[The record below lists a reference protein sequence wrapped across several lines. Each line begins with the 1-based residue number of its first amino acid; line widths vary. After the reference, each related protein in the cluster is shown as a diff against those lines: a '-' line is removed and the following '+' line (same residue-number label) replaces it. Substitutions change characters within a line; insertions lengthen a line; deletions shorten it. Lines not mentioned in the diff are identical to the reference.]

1 MISSSKRSALRQPA
15 FTRLWLGETATVLA
29 YQMLVVAVG
38 WQTYDLTDSALALG
52 LIGLFHFSSQF
63 LFLLPAGHIA
73 DRFDRRRIALAAQVV
88 QLGVASMLA
97 AASFNGALTSVLI
110 YAGSFFI
117 GGAQAFQSPS
127 VRSMLPALVPRSE
140 LLRCIAWSGAARK
153 MAVIAGP
160 ALGGLVYML
169 GPGYVYVLSAI
180 FFVVSGVLLIGIPS
194 IKPGIDA
201 VKQDEA
207 NPGSVPHRI
216 EPGTD
221 PIKQDQ
227 AKPGSVP
234 IKPEK
239 PGSVPTL
246 QTMFGGIAYIRQNRV
261 VLGAISLDLFATLLG
276 GTTAL
281 LPIYARDILQTGP
294 SGLGMLRAAP
304 ALGAL
309 VVSILLVRAPLS
321 RNVGRTMFACV
332 AIFGVCTIVFGVS
345 RSFALSLT
353 ALCVLGAADMISV
366 VIRSS
371 LIQLETPDHMR
382 GRVSAVNSMFTS
394 TSNQL
399 GQFESGVAAAL
410 FGTVPAVV
418 IGGVGTLLVAGLWM
432 RWFPALYQRDVLTS
446 RTGV

>member
-1 MISSSKRSALRQPA
+1 MTSSTKSSALRQPA

-52 LIGLFHFSSQF
+52 LIGLFHFTSQF
-63 LFLLPAGHIA
+63 LFLLPAGHVA
-73 DRFDRRRIALAAQVV
+73 DRYDRRRIALGAQVV
-88 QLGVASMLA
+88 QLGVAAMLA
-97 AASFNGALTSVLI
+97 AASFSGALSSILI

-127 VRSMLPALVPRSE
+127 VRAMLPALVPRAE
-140 LLRCIAWSGAARK
+140 LSRCIAWSGAARK

-160 ALGGLVYML
+160 ALGGLIYMF
-169 GPGYVYVLSAI
+169 GGGYVYVLSAI
-180 FFVVSGVLLIGIPS
+180 FFVVSGIFLIGIPRT
-194 IKPGIDA
+194 K
-201 VKQDEA
+201 
-207 NPGSVPHRI
+207 
-216 EPGTD
+216 PGTD
-221 PIKQDQ
+221 PKGQNQ
-227 AKPGSVP
+227 A
-234 IKPEK
+234 K

-281 LPIYARDILQTGP
+281 LPIYARDILETGP

-304 ALGAL
+304 AVGAL

-321 RNVGRTMFACV
+321 RGVGRTMFACV
-332 AIFGVCTIVFGVS
+332 AIFGVCTIIFGVS
-345 RSFALSLT
+345 RSFALSLA

-410 FGTVPAVV
+410 FGTMPAVV
-418 IGGVGTLLVAGLWM
+418 IGGVGTLIVAGLWM
-432 RWFPALYQRDVLTS
+432 RWFPGLYQRDGLTS

>member
-1 MISSSKRSALRQPA
+1 MISSSNRSALRQPA
-15 FTRLWLGETATVLA
+15 FTKLWLGETATVLA

-63 LFLLPAGHIA
+63 LFLLPAGHVA

-88 QLGVASMLA
+88 QLGVASTLA

-127 VRSMLPALVPRSE
+127 VRSMLPALVPRSQ

-160 ALGGLVYML
+160 ALGGLVYIL

-194 IKPGIDA
+194 IKPGTDA
-201 VKQDEA
+201 IKQGEEK
-207 NPGSVPHRI
+207 PGSVSI
-216 EPGTD
+216 KPGTD

-227 AKPGSVP
+227 EKPGSVP
-234 IKPEK
+234 TKPEN

>member
-1 MISSSKRSALRQPA
+1 MTSSTKRSALRQPA
-15 FTRLWLGETATVLA
+15 YTRLWLGETATVLA

-52 LIGLFHFSSQF
+52 LIGLFHFTSQF

-73 DRFDRRRIALAAQVV
+73 DRYDRRRIALAAQVV
-88 QLGVASMLA
+88 QLGVAAMLA
-97 AASFNGALTSVLI
+97 AASFAGGLTSVLI
-110 YAGSFFI
+110 YAGSLFI
-117 GGAQAFQSPS
+117 GAAQAFQSPS

-140 LLRCIAWSGAARK
+140 LPRCIAWSGAARK

-169 GPGYVYVLSAI
+169 GPGYVYVVSAI
-180 FFVVSGVLLIGIPS
+180 FFVVSGVLLIGIPPQS
-194 IKPGIDA
+194 
-201 VKQDEA
+201 
-207 NPGSVPHRI
+207 
-216 EPGTD
+216 
-221 PIKQDQ
+221 
-227 AKPGSVP
+227 KPGSVP
-234 IKPEK
+234 NPAKA
-239 PGSVPTL
+239 GSVPTL
-246 QTMFGGIAYIRQNRV
+246 ETMFGGIAYIRRNPV

-281 LPIYARDILQTGP
+281 LPIYARDILETGP

-304 ALGAL
+304 AVGAL
-309 VVSILLVRAPLS
+309 VVSILLVRAPLT
-321 RNVGRTMFACV
+321 RAVGRTMFACV
-332 AIFGVCTIVFGVS
+332 AIFGVCTIIFGLS

-371 LIQLETPDHMR
+371 LIQLDTPDHMR

-410 FGTVPAVV
+410 FGAVPAVV
-418 IGGVGTLLVAGLWM
+418 IGGVGTLIVAALWM
-432 RWFPALYQRDVLTS
+432 RWFPGLYQRDVMSS
-446 RTGV
+446 RT

>member
-1 MISSSKRSALRQPA
+1 MPRARNTGATRSALRQPA

-52 LIGLFHFSSQF
+52 LIGLFHFTSQF
-63 LFLLPAGHIA
+63 FFLLPAGHIA

-88 QLGVASMLA
+88 QLGVALMLA
-97 AASFNGALTSVLI
+97 AASFTGALTSVLI

-140 LLRCIAWSGAARK
+140 LPRCIAWSGAARK

-160 ALGGLVYML
+160 ALGGLVYIL

-180 FFVVSGVLLIGIPS
+180 VFGVSGVLLIGIPS
-194 IKPGIDA
+194 IKPG
-201 VKQDEA
+201 
-207 NPGSVPHRI
+207 
-216 EPGTD
+216 TD
-221 PIKQDQ
+221 SMKQDQ
-227 AKPGSVP
+227 EKPGSVP
-234 IKPEK
+234 FIPRTDATRQDHEK

-410 FGTVPAVV
+410 FGAVPAVV

-432 RWFPALYQRDVLTS
+432 RWFPDLYRRDVMSS
-446 RTGV
+446 RS